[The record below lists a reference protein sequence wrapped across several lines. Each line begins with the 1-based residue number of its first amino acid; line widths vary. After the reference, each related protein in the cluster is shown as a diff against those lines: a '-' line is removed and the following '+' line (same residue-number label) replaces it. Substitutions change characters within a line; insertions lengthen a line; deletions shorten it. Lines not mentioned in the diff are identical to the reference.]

1 MTDEA
6 PRYISHRHD
15 FRDHKSVNH
24 KQEEWVS
31 RTDPT
36 VHTQTNESFFSVFKR
51 GMKGVYQPPSAVCT
65 ATLANFIPL

>member
-36 VHTQTNESFFSVFKR
+36 VHTQTNESFFSVCHR
-51 GMKGVYQPPSAVCT
+51 GRRIGREGRGPE
-65 ATLANFIPL
+65 ATRGR